1 MPTTTFR
8 PSLARRSVLALAAT
22 LLAAPAAFAAEPT
35 FPNGPLRMVVGFAAG
50 GGNDILARVIAK
62 ELQQRL
68 GQSVVVENKPGAG
81 GLIAGDIV
89 SKAPATGHTLLLG
102 SMGAQTVAPSLMDK
116 PPYNPRTGLAAVTMV
131 ADSGNVL
138 LINSKLPFK
147 NVKDVIA
154 AAKQSPGKLS
164 YGSSGQ
170 GSTLHLAGALFAQ
183 KAGVEMLHVPYKGNS
198 QAITDLS
205 GGQVDMAFSGI
216 PPALASVRTGQTRM
230 LAVTTSQ
237 RLKSLPDVPTVAEV
251 GLPGY
256 EFSSWYGVLTTGGT
270 PAPVIAKLA
279 AEIQAIVAKPE
290 VREVF
295 LQQGVEPFT
304 STPEAFQKKINDEL
318 TRWAVDVKTL
328 GII

>member
-1 MPTTTFR
+1 MTPFI
-8 PSLARRSVLALAAT
+8 ARRA
-22 LLAAPAAFAAEPT
+22 LLAAAVAALSTGTQAAEPA
-35 FPNGPLRMVVGFAAG
+35 FPSGPMRMVVGFAAG
-50 GGNDILARVIAK
+50 GGNDILARVIAR

-68 GQSVVVENKPGAG
+68 GQPVVVENKPGAG

-89 SKAPATGHTLLLG
+89 AKAPANGLTLLLG
-102 SMGAQTVAPSLMDK
+102 SMGAQTVAPSLMAK
-116 PPYNPRTGLAAVTMV
+116 PPYDPRTGLAAVTLV

-138 LINSKLPFK
+138 LIHSKLPYK
-147 NVKDVIA
+147 SAKDVIDA
-154 AAKQSPGKLS
+154 ARKQPGKLS

-183 KAGVEMLHVPYKGNS
+183 QAKVDMLHVPYKGNS

-230 LAVTTSQ
+230 LAVTTAK
-237 RLKSLPDVPTVAEV
+237 RLKSLPDVPTVAES

-256 EFSSWYGVLTTGGT
+256 AFSSWYGVLTTGGT
-270 PAPVIAKLA
+270 PAPVIERLAK
-279 AEIQAIVAKPE
+279 EIHAIVAKPE

-295 LQQGVEPFT
+295 AQQGVEPET
-304 STPEAFQKKINDEL
+304 STPAEFQRMIDAEL
-318 TRWAVDVKTL
+318 TRWARDVKTL
-328 GII
+328 GIL

>member
-1 MPTTTFR
+1 MPV
-8 PSLARRSVLALAAT
+8 SKIRRRLVWLAAVAS
-22 LLAAPAAFAAEPT
+22 LGGAAAHAAEPG
-35 FPNGPLRMVVGFAAG
+35 FPSGPMRMVVGFAAG

-89 SKAPATGHTLLLG
+89 AKAPPNGLTLLLG
-102 SMGAQTVAPSLMDK
+102 SMGAQTVAPSLLAK
-116 PPYNPRTGLAAVTMV
+116 PPYDPRTGLAAVTLV

-138 LINSKLPFK
+138 LVNAKLPYQSA
-147 NVKDVIA
+147 KDVIA
-154 AAKQSPGKLS
+154 AAQKAPGKLS

-183 KAGVEMLHVPYKGNS
+183 QAKIDMLHVPYKGNS

-230 LAVTTSQ
+230 LAVTTAK
-237 RLKSLPDVPTVAEV
+237 RLKSLPDVPTVAES

-256 EFSSWYGVLTTGGT
+256 QFSSWYGVLTTGGT
-270 PAPVIAKLA
+270 PAPIIDKLA
-279 AEIQAIVAKPE
+279 KEIQAIVAKPE

-295 LQQGVEPFT
+295 AQQGVEPVT
-304 STPEAFQKKINDEL
+304 SSPAEFQRMIDEEL
-318 TRWAVDVKTL
+318 TRWARDVKTL
-328 GII
+328 GIL

>member
-1 MPTTTFR
+1 MFTPFKR
-8 PSLARRSVLALAAT
+8 RALLSAASMLAISGAVQ
-22 LLAAPAAFAAEPT
+22 AAEPV
-35 FPNGPLRMVVGFAAG
+35 FPYGPMRMIVGFAAG

-89 SKAPATGHTLLLG
+89 AKAPANGLTLLLG
-102 SMGAQTVAPSLMDK
+102 SMGAQTVAPSLLAK
-116 PPYNPRTGLAAVTMV
+116 APYDPRTGLAAVTLV

-147 NVKDVIA
+147 NAKDVIVA
-154 AAKQSPGKLS
+154 AQKEPGKLS

-183 KAGVEMLHVPYKGNS
+183 QAKIDMLHVPYKGNS

-205 GGQVDMAFSGI
+205 GGQVHMAFSGI

-230 LAVTTSQ
+230 LAVTTAK
-237 RLKSLPDVPTVAEV
+237 RLKSLPDVPTVAES

-256 EFSSWYGVLTTGGT
+256 QFSSWYGVLTTGGT
-270 PAPVIAKLA
+270 PAPIIERLAK
-279 AEIQAIVAKPE
+279 EIQAIVAKPE

-295 LQQGVEPFT
+295 AQQGVEPVT
-304 STPEAFQKKINDEL
+304 STPAEFQRMIDEEL
-318 TRWAVDVKTL
+318 TRWAQDVKTL

>member
-1 MPTTTFR
+1 MQFV
-8 PSLARRSVLALAAT
+8 LKRRAVLAAIAMLGAA
-22 LLAAPAAFAAEPT
+22 AGAQAAEPA
-35 FPNGPLRMVVGFAAG
+35 FPAGPMRMVVGFAAG
-50 GGNDILARVIAK
+50 GGNDIIARVIAK

-68 GQSVVVENKPGAG
+68 GQPVVVENKPGAG

-89 SKAPATGHTLLLG
+89 SKAPPNGLTLLLG
-102 SMGAQTVAPSLMDK
+102 SMGAQTVAPSLMAK
-116 PPYNPRTGLAAVTMV
+116 PPYDPRTGLAAVTLV

-138 LINSKLPFK
+138 LVNSKLPYQSA
-147 NVKDVIA
+147 KDVIA
-154 AAKQSPGKLS
+154 AAQKAPGKLS

-183 KAGVEMLHVPYKGNS
+183 QAKVEMLHVPYKGNS

-230 LAVTTSQ
+230 LAVTTAK
-237 RLKSLPDVPTVAEV
+237 RLKSLPDVPTIAET

-256 EFSSWYGVLTTGGT
+256 AFSSWYGVLTTGGT
-270 PAPVIAKLA
+270 PAPIVERLA
-279 AEIQAIVAKPE
+279 QEIHAIVAKPE

-295 LQQGVEPFT
+295 AAQGVEPET
-304 STPEAFQKKINDEL
+304 STPAEFQRMIDAEL
-318 TRWAVDVKTL
+318 TRWAKDVKAL
-328 GII
+328 GIL

>member
-1 MPTTTFR
+1 MTLIQIGFK
-8 PSLARRSVLALAAT
+8 RRALLSAAA
-22 LLAAPAAFAAEPT
+22 LFNLGGAAQAAEPA
-35 FPNGPLRMVVGFAAG
+35 FPAGPMRMVVGFAAG

-89 SKAPATGHTLLLG
+89 AKAQPNGLTLLLG
-102 SMGAQTVAPSLMDK
+102 SMGAQTVAPSLLAK
-116 PPYNPRTGLAAVTMV
+116 PPYDPRTGLAAVTLV

-138 LINSKLPFK
+138 LVNAKLPYQSAK
-147 NVKDVIA
+147 NVIA
-154 AAKQSPGKLS
+154 AAQKAPGKLS

-183 KAGVEMLHVPYKGNS
+183 QAKIDMLHVPYKGNS

-230 LAVTTSQ
+230 LAVTTAK
-237 RLKSLPDVPTVAEV
+237 RLKSLPDVPTVAES

-256 EFSSWYGVLTTGGT
+256 QFSSWYGVLTTGGT
-270 PAPVIAKLA
+270 PVPIIDKLA
-279 AEIQAIVAKPE
+279 KEIQAIVAQPE

-295 LQQGVEPFT
+295 VQQGVEPVT
-304 STPEAFQKKINDEL
+304 STPAEFQRMIDEEL
-318 TRWAVDVKTL
+318 TRWARDVKTL
-328 GII
+328 GIL

>member
-1 MPTTTFR
+1 MTT
-8 PSLARRSVLALAAT
+8 PHRRRALLVATAAMA
-22 LLAAPAAFAAEPT
+22 LGVQAHAGEPA
-35 FPNGPLRMVVGFAAG
+35 FPAGPMRMIVGFAAG

-68 GQSVVVENKPGAG
+68 GQPVVVENKPGAG

-89 SKAPATGHTLLLG
+89 AKAAPNGLTLLLG
-102 SMGAQTVAPSLMDK
+102 SMGAQTVAPNLMAK
-116 PPYNPRTGLAAVTMV
+116 PPYDPRTGLAAVTLV

-138 LINSKLPFK
+138 LVNSKLPFK
-147 NVKDVIA
+147 SAKDVIVA
-154 AAKQSPGKLS
+154 AQKAPGKFS

-170 GSTLHLAGALFAQ
+170 GSTLHLAGALFALQ
-183 KAGVEMLHVPYKGNS
+183 ARVDMLHVPYKGNS

-230 LAVTTSQ
+230 LAVTTAK
-237 RLKSLPDVPTVAEV
+237 RLKSLPDVPTVAES

-256 EFSSWYGVLTTGGT
+256 QFSSWYGVLTTGGT
-270 PAPVIAKLA
+270 PAPIIERLA
-279 AEIQAIVAKPE
+279 REIHAIVARPE

-295 LQQGVEPFT
+295 ALQGVEPET
-304 STPEAFQKKINDEL
+304 STPAEFQHMIDTEL
-318 TRWAVDVKTL
+318 TRWARDVKTL
-328 GII
+328 GIL

>member
-1 MPTTTFR
+1 MQFCFK
-8 PSLARRSVLALAAT
+8 RRVLLSAVALFGVAAS
-22 LLAAPAAFAAEPT
+22 AQAAEPA
-35 FPNGPLRMVVGFAAG
+35 FPSGPIRMVVGFAAG

-68 GQSVVVENKPGAG
+68 DQSVVVENKPGAG

-89 SKAPATGHTLLLG
+89 AKAQPNGHTLLLG
-102 SMGAQTVAPSLMDK
+102 SMGAQTVAPSLLAK
-116 PPYNPRTGLAAVTMV
+116 PPYDPRTGLAAVTLV

-138 LINSKLPFK
+138 LVNSKLPYQSA
-147 NVKDVIA
+147 KDVIA
-154 AAKQSPGKLS
+154 AAQKQPGKLS

-183 KAGVEMLHVPYKGNS
+183 QAKVEMLHVPYKGNS

-230 LAVTTSQ
+230 LAVTTAK
-237 RLKSLPDVPTVAEV
+237 RLKSLPDVPTVAES

-256 EFSSWYGVLTTGGT
+256 QFSSWYGVLTTGGT
-270 PAPVIAKLA
+270 PQPVIDRLA
-279 AEIQAIVAKPE
+279 REIHAIVAKPE

-295 LQQGVEPFT
+295 AQQGVEPET
-304 STPEAFQKKINDEL
+304 STPAEFQRLIDEEL
-318 TRWAVDVKTL
+318 TRWAKDVKTL
-328 GII
+328 GIL